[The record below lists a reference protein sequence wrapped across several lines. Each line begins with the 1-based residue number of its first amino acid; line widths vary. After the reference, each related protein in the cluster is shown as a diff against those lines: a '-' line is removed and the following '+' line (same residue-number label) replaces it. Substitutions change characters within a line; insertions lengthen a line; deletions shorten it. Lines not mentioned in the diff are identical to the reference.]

1 LEVRRYK
8 ALVAKFE
15 AEAGGALREIDRGLL
30 HQAAALVVKSELMQ
44 AAIMSGKE
52 VDTGDAIRLASESRR
67 IIEMVTGGRAAGKAK
82 PAVVNGQA
90 ALFAHLAGKCGGTA
104 DDQAELAE
112 ADEA

>member
-1 LEVRRYK
+1 
-8 ALVAKFE
+8 
-15 AEAGGALREIDRGLL
+15 
-30 HQAAALVVKSELMQ
+30 VVKSELMQ